1 MRNCRPQDGVED
13 GIQPGGVVPAQ
24 IVRFLAHLRLLEGVP
39 FSYLVADAELIPPE
53 TIRFFYLDRNAT
65 DALVQGA
72 LSVGTVNSADRVQ
85 LAQLYG
91 TVRNEVDT
99 AERLVRMKDSDAPA
113 VDASGRPIGAGGP
126 ISGFVLRSR
135 LVSGWPGLHVRAYA
149 TDTHPDDQT
158 IPDMDTSPDRVRLLR
173 MERLAPAV
181 LLVLFDG
188 VPKVV
193 HIEEPR
199 SGVQFGV
206 QVVRRGSGAADGRP
220 AGTRCHQAQQRFP
233 QGGGNIRTVPVPFRP
248 GSPGVINMKKLNEA
262 LVNIPEAHMHTPVLP
277 AEFAMQMLRFPL
289 RQVFGDTAN
298 IPPGT
303 DAFVATVRSARSPNV
318 SPWPP
323 RCWSTDM
330 PDVTPDEILKAAV
343 TPRWSALTAI
353 GGVSADLANYDRF
366 LVREP
371 RLLVPVDVQALV
383 VRAGVNDTEG
393 MIRLPFRN
401 LTAEPPLDVHD
412 DGQQRP
418 PGVHLLWSV
427 PAALGHGTVVDDPAA
442 PGDAT
447 RRRLDLPVLPDRWA
461 CSGWPS
467 RRSDGSTR
475 HRLGDRG
482 RCRDGHATDGLAEL
496 DGQHADR
503 RRHAAHRGPTRH
515 ARRRHRPGCSAT
527 TRRPDGSRCTTR

>member
-1 MRNCRPQDGVED
+1 M
-13 GIQPGGVVPAQ
+13 PA
-24 IVRFLAHLRLLEGVP
+24 RSSAFLAHLRLLEGVP

-206 QVVRRGSGAADGRP
+206 QVSGADP
-220 AGTRCHQAQQRFP
+220 AQQTAVLPVRDVTKPNNGFLKV
-233 QGGGNIRTVPVPFRP
+233 GGKIRTVPVPFRP
-248 GSPGVINMKKLNEA
+248 GSPGRDQHEEA
-262 LVNIPEAHMHTPVLP
+262 ERDAGEHPGSAHAHPGAAGRIRHADAALP
-277 AEFAMQMLRFPL
+277 AA
-289 RQVFGDTAN
+289 
-298 IPPGT
+298 
-303 DAFVATVRSARSPNV
+303 
-318 SPWPP
+318 
-323 RCWSTDM
+323 
-330 PDVTPDEILKAAV
+330 
-343 TPRWSALTAI
+343 
-353 GGVSADLANYDRF
+353 
-366 LVREP
+366 
-371 RLLVPVDVQALV
+371 
-383 VRAGVNDTEG
+383 AGVRRHGE
-393 MIRLPFRN
+393 
-401 LTAEPPLDVHD
+401 H
-412 DGQQRP
+412 
-418 PGVHLLWSV
+418 
-427 PAALGHGTVVDDPAA
+427 PA
-442 PGDAT
+442 
-447 RRRLDLPVLPDRWA
+447 
-461 CSGWPS
+461 
-467 RRSDGSTR
+467 
-475 HRLGDRG
+475 
-482 RCRDGHATDGLAEL
+482 RDG
-496 DGQHADR
+496 R
-503 RRHAAHRGPTRH
+503 I
-515 ARRRHRPGCSAT
+515 RRHRRRSAQLT
-527 TRRPDGSRCTTR
+527 ERFALAATVLEH